1 MTPPDWRERC
11 DTSALARPDRPTRA
25 LLVANGSD
33 APFDGIAVL
42 RADFRTR
49 EILPV
54 TVADAGGT
62 PVPSRIADETLGPV
76 EADGKRRWSFALE
89 FAARLPART
98 ADAWAAW
105 WGAQGPPLT
114 GGADLPRLPAVERE
128 CVPGELPLPLAL
140 DPTQESQ

>member
-1 MTPPDWRERC
+1 MTPPDWRDRC
-11 DTSALARPDRPTRA
+11 DTSALARPGRPTRA
-25 LLVANGSD
+25 LLVANESD

-49 EILPV
+49 ALLPV
-54 TVADAGGT
+54 TVADARGV
-62 PVPSRIADETLGPV
+62 PVPSRIVDEAVGPV

-105 WGAQGPPLT
+105 WGEDGPALT

-128 CVPGELPLPLAL
+128 CVPGAIALPLQLP
-140 DPTQESQ
+140 PNV